1 MLKRAIL
8 VSAITCLAFLLPLC
22 AAEDNKSVKTDV
34 KVSSAVKPSA
44 PAKECPVSKNIQV
57 AQAVPAVKK
66 AETPASKTPV
76 AAKKED
82 SLVVIARV
90 LEIPGK
96 FAPNDLYNYVY
107 VMKYR
112 VLQVVSGSLASK
124 EICVGHYNP
133 LIPRA
138 QIKDKM
144 AAFVKGNVEK
154 FEVGGKHRL
163 VLAQP
168 IEKYWNDAKE
178 DEFIDID
185 DADKF
190 FALKA
195 DVAQ

>member
-1 MLKRAIL
+1 
-8 VSAITCLAFLLPLC
+8 
-22 AAEDNKSVKTDV
+22 
-34 KVSSAVKPSA
+34 
-44 PAKECPVSKNIQV
+44 
-57 AQAVPAVKK
+57 
-66 AETPASKTPV
+66 
-76 AAKKED
+76 
-82 SLVVIARV
+82 
-90 LEIPGK
+90 
-96 FAPNDLYNYVY
+96 
-107 VMKYR
+107 MKYR
-112 VLQVVSGSLASK
+112 VLQVVSGNITAK

-144 AAFVKGNVEK
+144 ASVVKGNVEK
-154 FEVGGKHRL
+154 IEVGGKHRL